1 MTHFHADVNGHEFSL
16 SVTPTLLGSHLVLD
30 VDDETVA
37 MGHALFF
44 TGSTLETMVDGERV
58 RAEVRLTLFGV
69 QARLFVGSC
78 EVGWGGGPTAGLRI
92 PVANEVTVRSQ
103 NRRRRR

>member
-1 MTHFHADVNGHEFSL
+1 MARFEAEVNGHEFSL
-16 SVTPTLLGSHLVLD
+16 SVTPTLLGSQLVLE
-30 VDDETVA
+30 VDEETVA
-37 MGHALFF
+37 RGHALFF
-44 TGSTLETMVDGERV
+44 TGTTLEAQVDGERV

-92 PVANEVTVRSQ
+92 PVANEVSVRSL